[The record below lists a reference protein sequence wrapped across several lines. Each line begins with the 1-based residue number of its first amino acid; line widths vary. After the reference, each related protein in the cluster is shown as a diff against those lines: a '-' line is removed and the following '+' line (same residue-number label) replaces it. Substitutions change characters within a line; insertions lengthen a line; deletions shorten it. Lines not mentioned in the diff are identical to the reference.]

1 MPSELPPEA
10 PAPAPKLLR
19 LAAHAIDTG
28 SVFVL
33 IWVLNHLL
41 GEKAG
46 PLLLL
51 LPAVLGVPLTM
62 TGSTLGQRACGL
74 TLVCWRT
81 KGRPPRIKVW
91 QWVLT
96 KQLLSLLGF
105 AGVGVGA
112 LFYIP
117 ILTDKHQ
124 RSLYDDWADVF
135 VVRRSS
141 ESGAA

>member
-19 LAAHAIDTG
+19 FAAHLIDM
-28 SVFVL
+28 SLVLLL
-33 IWVLNHLL
+33 IWVLNRLF
-41 GEKAG
+41 GEKAM

-74 TLVCWRT
+74 TLICWRT
-81 KGRPPRIKVW
+81 KGRPPRVKVW

-96 KQLLSLLGF
+96 KMLLGLLGF

-112 LFYIP
+112 LFYVP

-135 VVRRSS
+135 VVRRTAVA
-141 ESGAA
+141 GAA